1 MARFFY
7 IFAKNGGFSA
17 PQPLVAEVVKA
28 YTLAFFRVLEY
39 NVVRKQNATRAE
51 RIIKEQNMI
60 DISSKLKELRISQ
73 GLSQEKLAEQL
84 MVSRQAV
91 SKWENGEALPDM
103 ENMVALAKLY
113 NISLDELVGLETK
126 SENEKA
132 EFENAET
139 IVEDGSEEKKSGF
152 SGGIHVKVGDKVDI
166 KLGDP
171 YPSDCPYLD
180 DEDEDDDDLP
190 EPKTGVTG
198 FLYSLPYPIIVTIA
212 YFLLGAFADAW
223 GIAWILFVTIPVYYS
238 LISCIA
244 ARRFAPFAYPVLAAC
259 IYLFIGMQYG
269 LWHPGWVIFLTIPI
283 YYSVASA
290 IDKAIANRKNPKN

>member
-1 MARFFY
+1 
-7 IFAKNGGFSA
+7 
-17 PQPLVAEVVKA
+17 
-28 YTLAFFRVLEY
+28 
-39 NVVRKQNATRAE
+39 
-51 RIIKEQNMI
+51 MI
-60 DISSKLKELRISQ
+60 DISRKLKELRIKE

-113 NISLDELVGLETK
+113 NISLDELVGINTN
-126 SENEKA
+126 NEGA
-132 EFENAET
+132 DEAAFEASET
-139 IVEDGSEEKKSGF
+139 IIEDGTDEKNDGF
-152 SGGIHVKVGDKVDI
+152 GVHIKVGDKVDFKI
-166 KLGDP
+166 GNP
-171 YPSDCPYLD
+171 VD
-180 DEDEDDDDLP
+180 DDDMDDDDDDDDLP
-190 EPKTGVTG
+190 EPKTGITG
-198 FLYSLPYPIIVTIA
+198 FLYSLPYPIMVTIA

-259 IYLFIGMQYG
+259 IYLFIGMQYS

-283 YYSVASA
+283 YHPIAYA
-290 IDKAIANRKNPKN
+290 IDKAIANRKKPNSEN